1 MGKPGLL
8 RQMMCSSP
16 GFFISPE
23 GVWLSTALPH
33 LSDANLHAA
42 QYLSA
47 LRKAPDSRAFFTMVF
62 PFLN

>member
-16 GFFISPE
+16 GFFILPE
-23 GVWLSTALPH
+23 GSWLSAALSH

-42 QYLSA
+42 QCLSA
-47 LRKAPDSRAFFTMVF
+47 LRKAPDSQAFSTMVF
-62 PFLN
+62 LFLN